1 MDFEQ
6 RLNGLHDEMARRDL
20 DLAVY
25 GLCPEFQYLTG
36 LPLDWRADAG
46 PAAELFVPREGAPAL
61 VLDESLADMAGQ
73 TWIEDIRTP
82 GEGAIGV
89 TGVTGGEIAVGGRVS
104 QATAERLRPTEPCD
118 AKGLMDG
125 LRMIKEPEEVERLRA
140 VACLTDRVLGQV
152 VPLIGQGVTQPELE
166 GEVALQGRR
175 LGASGVS
182 FPPAA
187 KFTLSGSAPSPE
199 PFTYPAEKGLVAG
212 TSIAFDIGFVMDGY
226 CSDHGRSF
234 YLGEAP
240 EAARRA
246 YEALQQAMLETVEK
260 MWDGSMRCCDVFP
273 AFEKTLDRL
282 GYGDYLRARLPDSVI
297 GHNIGIDVHENPWLR
312 PDSAE
317 PLRAGMVMALEPKLW
332 HAGEYYLRVED
343 IVLVG
348 QERSEFLTGF
358 SRDVFELPGRD
369 G

>member
-1 MDFEQ
+1 MDFER

-25 GLCPEFQYLTG
+25 GLCPELQYLTG

-46 PAAELFVPREGAPAL
+46 SAAELFVPREGAPTL

-73 TWIEDIRTP
+73 TWIEDVRTP
-82 GEGAIGV
+82 GDGAIGV
-89 TGVTGGEIAVGGRVS
+89 TGGSIAVGGRVS
-104 QATAERLRPTEPCD
+104 RATADRLRPTEPCD
-118 AKGLMDG
+118 AKGLMDR
-125 LRMIKEPEEVERLRA
+125 LRMIKEPKEVERLRA
-140 VACLTDRVLGQV
+140 VARLTDRALGQL
-152 VPLIGQGVTQPELE
+152 VPLIREGVTQPELE
-166 GEVALQGRR
+166 GEVASQGRR

-234 YLGEAP
+234 YFGEAP
-240 EAARRA
+240 KAARKA
-246 YEALQQAMLETVEK
+246 YEALQQAMLETVDK
-260 MWDGSMRCCDVFP
+260 MRDGSMWCCDVFP

-282 GYGDYLRARLPDSVI
+282 GYGDYLRARLPEGVV
-297 GHNIGIDVHENPWLR
+297 GHSIGIDVHENPWLR

-348 QERSEFLTGF
+348 QERSEFLTEF
-358 SRDVFELPGRD
+358 RRDLFELPRCD